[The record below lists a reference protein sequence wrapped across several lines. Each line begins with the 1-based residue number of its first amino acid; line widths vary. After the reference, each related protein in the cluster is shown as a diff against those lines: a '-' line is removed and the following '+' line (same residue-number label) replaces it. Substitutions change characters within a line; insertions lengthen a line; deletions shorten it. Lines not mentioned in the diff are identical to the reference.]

1 MTRDTLKAKSAP
13 PAEARGRGEMETK
26 WWVFKQNNSGGTF
39 DHDPEAG
46 IGYMVLIEA
55 RNTDEASARAQDIGI
70 YFDGCR
76 DGTDCPCCGD
86 RWYEPY
92 GDGDPVPNIYGQSV
106 RAVEEGEDPWIYWGI
121 PSYMHP
127 LEGPFAAITKA
138 TAP

>member
-1 MTRDTLKAKSAP
+1 MN
-13 PAEARGRGEMETK
+13 TK
-26 WWVFKQNNSGGTF
+26 WWEFQQNNSGGLF

-46 IGYMVLIEA
+46 IGYLVFIEA
-55 RNTDEASARAQDIGI
+55 RNADEASARAQEIGI

-92 GDGDPVPNIYGQSV
+92 GDGDPVPNVYGEIV
-106 RAVEEGEDPWIYWGI
+106 RPAAADEDPWVEWGI

-127 LEGPFAAITKA
+127 LEGPFAAIAKA
-138 TAP
+138 TEGQP